1 MSDMNIKDMDKAI
14 NDLIDE
20 RPGLEEV
27 FEGEDPV
34 YQLRKRILELRLE
47 KGYSQEEL
55 AKKAGTKQAVI
66 SRIENGESEPR
77 LETINKIAKALDKKV
92 KIELIS

>member
-1 MSDMNIKDMDKAI
+1 MSDMNIRNMSEAI
-14 NDLIDE
+14 NDLIKE
-20 RPGLEEV
+20 RPELEEV
-27 FEGEDPV
+27 IEGEDPV

-77 LETINKIAKALDKKV
+77 FQTINKIAKALDKKV
-92 KIELIS
+92 KIELVS

>member
-1 MSDMNIKDMDKAI
+1 MSEMNIRNMSEAI
-14 NDLIDE
+14 NDLVEE
-20 RPGLEEV
+20 RPELEEV
-27 FEGEDPV
+27 IEGEDPV

-55 AKKAGTKQAVI
+55 ANKAGTKQAVI

-77 LETINKIAKALDKKV
+77 FQTINKIAKALDKKV
-92 KIELIS
+92 KIELVS

>member
-14 NDLIDE
+14 DDLVDE
-20 RPGLEEV
+20 RPDLEAV

>member
-1 MSDMNIKDMDKAI
+1 MNIRNMSEAI
-14 NDLIDE
+14 NDLVEE
-20 RPGLEEV
+20 RPELEEV
-27 FEGEDPV
+27 IEGEDPV

-55 AKKAGTKQAVI
+55 ANKAGTKQAVI

-77 LETINKIAKALDKKV
+77 FQTINKIAKALDKKV
-92 KIELIS
+92 KIELVS

>member
-1 MSDMNIKDMDKAI
+1 MSDMNIRDMSEAI
-14 NDLIDE
+14 DDLIEE
-20 RPGLEEV
+20 RPDLEEAI
-27 FEGEDPV
+27 EGEDPV

-77 LETINKIAKALDKKV
+77 LETINKIAKALGKKMR
-92 KIELIS
+92 IELVS

>member
-14 NDLIDE
+14 DDLVDE
-20 RPGLEEV
+20 RPDLEAV

-47 KGYSQEEL
+47 KGYSQEKL

-92 KIELIS
+92 KIELVS

>member
-1 MSDMNIKDMDKAI
+1 MNIRNMSEAI
-14 NDLIDE
+14 NDLIKE
-20 RPGLEEV
+20 RPELEEV
-27 FEGEDPV
+27 IEGEDPV
-34 YQLRKRILELRLE
+34 YQLRKRILELRFE

-77 LETINKIAKALDKKV
+77 FQTINKIAKALDKKV
-92 KIELIS
+92 KIELVS

>member
-1 MSDMNIKDMDKAI
+1 MSDMNIRDMSEAI
-14 NDLIDE
+14 DDLIEEKPD
-20 RPGLEEV
+20 LEEAI
-27 FEGEDPV
+27 EGEDPA

-77 LETINKIAKALDKKV
+77 LETINKIAKALGKKMR
-92 KIELIS
+92 IELVS

>member
-1 MSDMNIKDMDKAI
+1 MSEMNIRNMSEAI
-14 NDLIDE
+14 NDLIKE
-20 RPGLEEV
+20 RPELEEV
-27 FEGEDPV
+27 IEGEDPV
-34 YQLRKRILELRLE
+34 YQIRKRILELRLE

-77 LETINKIAKALDKKV
+77 FQTINKIAKALDKKV
-92 KIELIS
+92 KIELVS

>member
-1 MSDMNIKDMDKAI
+1 MSDMNIRDMSEAI
-14 NDLIDE
+14 DDLIEEKPD
-20 RPGLEEV
+20 LEEAI
-27 FEGEDPV
+27 EGEDPV

-77 LETINKIAKALDKKV
+77 LETINKIAKALGKKMR
-92 KIELIS
+92 IELVS

>member
-1 MSDMNIKDMDKAI
+1 MELKNFRI
-14 NDLIDE
+14 
-20 RPGLEEV
+20 EEV

-92 KIELIS
+92 KIELVS

>member
-1 MSDMNIKDMDKAI
+1 MSEMNIRNMSEAI
-14 NDLIDE
+14 NDLIKE
-20 RPGLEEV
+20 RPELEEV
-27 FEGEDPV
+27 IEGEDPV

-77 LETINKIAKALDKKV
+77 FQTINKIAKALDKKV
-92 KIELIS
+92 KIELVS

>member
-20 RPGLEEV
+20 RPDLEAV

>member
-1 MSDMNIKDMDKAI
+1 MSDMNIRNMSKAI
-14 NDLIDE
+14 NDLIKE
-20 RPGLEEV
+20 RPELEEV
-27 FEGEDPV
+27 IEGEDPV
-34 YQLRKRILELRLE
+34 YQIRKRILELRLE

-77 LETINKIAKALDKKV
+77 FQTINKIAKALDKKV
-92 KIELIS
+92 KIELVS